1 MSFAPTTAPE
11 IEISDIIEADLD
23 QLYFDRVHPV
33 APMLHQG
40 RYLTWSQHCYKA
52 EPYSGLQAA
61 MWALAAAASAHLQ
74 HMRESLYLCA
84 RSKLEALDNQI
95 DCASAASLQSAQ
107 GWLLL
112 THYEFRYMDYS
123 RAWITAGRAFRII
136 QLMKLHE
143 IDRFH
148 TTALDLAF
156 TEAWAEIEEKRRTFW
171 LAYCLDRFLNISD
184 QWPLT
189 LHEEPLWIFLPA
201 PESDFQHSRPV
212 LMVSMPDAI
221 ETSGQKTLPPF
232 AEATVLTTLCWHS
245 ISLKQTRLANKI
257 PGLDTGIDFWEH
269 HSRLYH
275 IAQQRLMLLSL
286 PPCSPELLDPMR
298 LFTNMLANSAIIW
311 FYGMMEVLKGTSND
325 QTILVPLYSAE

>member
-1 MSFAPTTAPE
+1 
-11 IEISDIIEADLD
+11 
-23 QLYFDRVHPV
+23 
-33 APMLHQG
+33 MLHQG

-52 EPYSGLQAA
+52 EPYSALQAA

-95 DCASAASLQSAQ
+95 DCASSASLQSAQ

-112 THYEFRYMDYS
+112 THYEFRYMNYS

-156 TEAWAEIEEKRRTFW
+156 TEPWAEIEEKRRTFW

-189 LHEEPLWIFLPA
+189 LHEEPVRKLH
-201 PESDFQHSRPV
+201 SFQFPQTP
-212 LMVSMPDAI
+212 LI
-221 ETSGQKTLPPF
+221 PF
-232 AEATVLTTLCWHS
+232 H
-245 ISLKQTRLANKI
+245 
-257 PGLDTGIDFWEH
+257 
-269 HSRLYH
+269 Y
-275 IAQQRLMLLSL
+275 
-286 PPCSPELLDPMR
+286 
-298 LFTNMLANSAIIW
+298 
-311 FYGMMEVLKGTSND
+311 
-325 QTILVPLYSAE
+325 